1 MGDESPCSQRDV
13 HNSIQEPLNLT
24 VRSGKRCSVA
34 YAFERLDV
42 RGDWLA
48 KVDTKRVGTI
58 YQTPAWLT
66 FLSRT
71 QHGELVVGV
80 LREGQETIGYFTG
93 LIVKKSGLR
102 ILGSPFPGWSTD
114 YMGFTLSHGVDR
126 RRAVQALIDFAFQE
140 LGCVHLEMM
149 DRNLTVSDL
158 DGLGVQHRAYRGF
171 EIDLTRDEDELFSS
185 MTSACRRCIRKA
197 EKEGVLVEE
206 AHDLKFAD
214 EYYAQLQDVFAKQ
227 SLVPTYG
234 IERVRQLITHVH
246 PTGHLLLLRA
256 RDRRGRCI
264 ATGIFPY
271 MNGVMYFWGG
281 ASWRHHQLLRP
292 NEAIHWHAM
301 KIGKGK
307 GLRTYDMGGGGEY
320 KRKYGGNEI
329 EVPWFRKSKYP
340 WIRYL
345 RDMAEQ
351 SHTVRQQCIGWISR
365 LLAREAPRGTRKPR
379 EIGVGELS

>member
-1 MGDESPCSQRDV
+1 V
-13 HNSIQEPLNLT
+13 T
-24 VRSGKRCSVA
+24 
-34 YAFERLDV
+34 YTFEHLDV
-42 RGDWLA
+42 RGDDWPA
-48 KVDTKRVGTI
+48 KIDTKQAGTI
-58 YQTPAWLT
+58 YQTPAWLA

-71 QHGELVVGV
+71 QNGELVVGA
-80 LREGQETIGYFTG
+80 LREGRKSIGYFTG
-93 LIVKKSGLR
+93 LIVRKLGFR

-114 YMGFTLSHGVDR
+114 YMGFNLSAGADR
-126 RRAVQALIDFAFQE
+126 RQAVQALIDFAFQE

-158 DGLGVQHRAYRGF
+158 AGLDVQYRVCSGF
-171 EIDLTRDEDELFSS
+171 EIDLTHDENDLFTN
-185 MTSACRRCIRKA
+185 MTSACRRCVRKA
-197 EKEGVLVEE
+197 EKEGVFIEE
-206 AHDLKFAD
+206 AHDLGFAD
-214 EYYAQLQDVFAKQ
+214 EYFAQLNDVFAKQ

-256 RDRRGRCI
+256 RDPGGRCI
-264 ATGIFPY
+264 ATGIFPH

-292 NEAIHWHAM
+292 NEAIHWNAM
-301 KIGKGK
+301 KIGKQK

-320 KRKYGGNEI
+320 KRKYGGIEI

-345 RDMAEQ
+345 RDMAQ
-351 SHTVRQQCIGWISR
+351 HSHKLRQQCLGR
-365 LLAREAPRGTRKPR
+365 FNRFPVRERPRAGKETS
-379 EIGVGELS
+379 EIGIRESF